1 MNTTCTFA
9 VLVMILVL
17 TGCTRE
23 RRSDSSQPRVWSHS
37 LNTAEKVRCKQV
49 AWDAASSPGMLERFK
64 VKRVSTEPIKL
75 DERGLDYWFWDQ
87 TNFATVEVLVPSGG
101 RVGWHRCFI
110 GVTVA
115 RGTYEVLSMRESFW
129 P

>member
-1 MNTTCTFA
+1 MCLGIPGQIVEIT
-9 VLVMILVL
+9 
-17 TGCTRE
+17 
-23 RRSDSSQPRVWSHS
+23 SHV
-37 LNTAEKVRCKQV
+37 N
-49 AWDAASSPGMLERFK
+49 
-64 VKRVSTEPIKL
+64 KL
-75 DERGLDYWFWDQ
+75 
-87 TNFATVEVLVPSGG
+87 ATVEVLVPSGG